1 MEEKKASLYLLL
13 SFILNFCLTFTI
25 IWTLG
30 ILLYLNMRLDDVS
43 MKCSG
48 SLKSNAPVVMDKTGT
63 FRPGDQAVKT
73 EKNIDIEVNDNGFV
87 NNSFKVTTN
96 DDVTITLR
104 NTGTKPHSF
113 KIDELGVDS
122 MIVEAGGFKMFTV
135 GSLPTKNAVYNFY
148 SSAPSDE
155 LSVFSGELTVV
166 AQ

>member
-48 SLKSNAPVVMDKTGT
+48 PLKSNAAVVDKTGT
-63 FRPGDQAVKT
+63 LQPGDQVVKT

-87 NNSFKVTTN
+87 NNSFRVTTN
-96 DDVTITLR
+96 DEVAITLR

-113 KIDELGVDS
+113 KIDDLGVDS
-122 MIVEAGGFKMFTV
+122 TIVEAGGFKMFTI
-135 GSLPTKNAVYNFY
+135 GSLPNRNAVYNFY
-148 SSAPSDE
+148 SNVPSDE
-155 LSVFSGELTVV
+155 LSVFSGELTVA